1 MVFLA
6 QSREQKAETKD
17 NKQHQPQLYTSYSPL
32 PNNGGERS
40 SNGTGGLAHNNN
52 NADDDDQMK
61 ETLKRPAT
69 VVAPAAVAVKVSS
82 FTDKVIDSFNV
93 RKNLAS
99 VFRTDIGPQALP
111 VICGIK

>member
-17 NKQHQPQLYTSYSPL
+17 KQQQQQPQLYTSYSPL

-52 NADDDDQMK
+52 NADDDQMK

>member
-17 NKQHQPQLYTSYSPL
+17 NKQPQLYTSYSPL
-32 PNNGGERS
+32 PNNAGERS
-40 SNGTGGLAHNNN
+40 SNGTGTGLVHNNN
-52 NADDDDQMK
+52 NNADDDQMK
-61 ETLKRPAT
+61 ETLKRPTA